1 METFGQFGPIV
12 IHPRKQVTGKFK
24 LNKLQNINKIE
35 RPCESDPTYSYRNC
49 LMELAEKNSNCSIK
63 VFTNKFNC
71 SSTGLDSLI
80 AILTS
85 LRGSA
90 ENDVVFDTGC
100 VPKCQNLQ
108 YKFDLKDETDVT
120 WRKDWVS
127 SFYLSTDSTTY
138 QISTE
143 YYSYDLPVSGL
154 STKIQALHCS
164 QVIFAQDL
172 IGSVG
177 GYLGLFLGW
186 SIMSLITSVP
196 SWSKLLWSKL
206 SNSLSPSLNEF

>member
-154 STKIQALHCS
+154 STKIQALQS
-164 QVIFAQDL
+164 SDIRAGPNWISGRL
-172 IGSVG
+172 
-177 GYLGLFLGW
+177 LGTISRMVYNVLNYF
-186 SIMSLITSVP
+186 
-196 SWSKLLWSKL
+196 
-206 SNSLSPSLNEF
+206 SPVLVQTTLVKIKQ

>member
-1 METFGQFGPIV
+1 MEAFGQFGPIV
-12 IHPRKQVTGKFK
+12 IHPRKQVTGTFK

-35 RPCESDPTYSYRNC
+35 RPCESNPSYSYRNC
-49 LMELAEKNSNCSIK
+49 LMELAEKISNCSIE
-63 VFTNKFNC
+63 VFTNRFNC

-80 AILTS
+80 ATLTS

-90 ENDVVFDTGC
+90 ENDVVFNTGC

-108 YKFDLKDETDVT
+108 YKFNLKDEIDVT

-143 YYSYDLPVSGL
+143 YYSYDQQVSG
-154 STKIQALHCS
+154 
-164 QVIFAQDL
+164 
-172 IGSVG
+172 
-177 GYLGLFLGW
+177 
-186 SIMSLITSVP
+186 
-196 SWSKLLWSKL
+196 
-206 SNSLSPSLNEF
+206 